1 MYIVSIGNFIKTI
14 NSIKRIGTNLQ
25 NLLNQAFQELCP
37 VIGKCELGLKHMK
50 SIGGKGTKRELKL

>member
-1 MYIVSIGNFIKTI
+1 MYTVRIGNFIKII
-14 NSIKRIGTNLQ
+14 NSIKRIGTNLL